1 MTSDLRFSPD
11 TGLLSVKLLGPREVE
26 RYEWIRVEVRN
37 DKDRVFPGT
46 HRGYSEEEWQRQVWG
61 PFRLRPGTDGADRGG
76 RTASQEGRAVTDSWL
91 FTLERSTAPS
101 WYSGGETAWR
111 KDYHDAPIR
120 LRIEIGLGEQS
131 WVELLEAPPPA
142 RSAYED
148 GGLTVV

>member
-11 TGLLSVKLLGPREVE
+11 TALLSVKLLGPREVE
-26 RYEWIRVEVRN
+26 RYEWIRVEIRN

-46 HRGYSEEEWQRQVWG
+46 HRGYSEEEWRRQVWG
-61 PFRLRPGTDGADRGG
+61 PFRLRPGVDGADRGG
-76 RTASQEGRAVTDSWL
+76 RTATQEGRAVTDSWL
-91 FTLERSTAPS
+91 FTLDRSTAPS
-101 WYSGGETAWR
+101 WYSGGDAAWR
-111 KDYHDAPIR
+111 KDYHDIPIR